1 MEPERLDRG
10 NSKHGPRLDEQMEQE
25 TRGLT
30 QGGPTDGRAE
40 EWHEPEPSGEDQP
53 DVGTGRSQM
62 GGSPTG
68 MTPEERDERSDL
80 GRYLRRSVFPA
91 DRDALVAEARE
102 NQAPDGM
109 VALLRRLP
117 AGTTFQNVAE
127 AWAAHMHASEEELE
141 QRF

>member
-10 NSKHGPRLDEQMEQE
+10 STKHGPRLDEQMEQE

-30 QGGPTDGRAE
+30 QGRPTDARAE
-40 EWHEPEPSGEDQP
+40 EWHEPEPFGEDQP
-53 DVGTGRSQM
+53 DVRPHM

-102 NQAPDGM
+102 NQAPDHM
-109 VALLRRLP
+109 VSLLRRLP
-117 AGTTFQNVAE
+117 EGTTFQTVAE
-127 AWAAHMHASEEELE
+127 AWAAHLSASEEDLE